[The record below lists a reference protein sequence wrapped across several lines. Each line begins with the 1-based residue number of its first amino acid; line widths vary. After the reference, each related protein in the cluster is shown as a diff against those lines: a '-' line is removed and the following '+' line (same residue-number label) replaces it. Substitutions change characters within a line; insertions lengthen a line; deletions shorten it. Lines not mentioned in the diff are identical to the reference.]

1 VQLDPVK
8 DTEDGLLCQSKSIL
22 GLWDLRRN
30 FNQDNFLIKLIPSEE
45 AVKHNIQNT
54 PIASSIEITYRFSTK
69 LDLRER
75 YLRADGRGIRF
86 GKMIEEMDALAG
98 DCCYKYM
105 VKDWEDV
112 AIQSVHGGKS
122 GAATLPFYLVTVSV
136 DRIDFANKI
145 NGTRDL
151 KMSAYMMSASGST
164 MIVKIDCFQKN
175 EDDTKWENIGDAL
188 VLFVA
193 RNAETLKSYKVPEMR
208 LTRHCDV
215 MTAKSAM
222 EIG

>member
-1 VQLDPVK
+1 
-8 DTEDGLLCQSKSIL
+8 
-22 GLWDLRRN
+22 
-30 FNQDNFLIKLIPSEE
+30 
-45 AVKHNIQNT
+45 
-54 PIASSIEITYRFSTK
+54 
-69 LDLRER
+69 
-75 YLRADGRGIRF
+75 
-86 GKMIEEMDALAG
+86 MDALAG

-105 VKDWEDV
+105 VKDQEDV
-112 AIQSVHGGKS
+112 ERIQSVYGAKP

-175 EDDTKWENIGDAL
+175 EDDTEWENIGDAL

-193 RNAETLKSYKVPEMR
+193 RNAKTFKSYKVPEMR
-208 LTRHCDV
+208 LT
-215 MTAKSAM
+215 
-222 EIG
+222 